1 MIWKPSSN
9 AAGPGR
15 EPSHTDMPITGLTQY
30 LILWATLGLAAYGAF
45 CLSVTF
51 RGITEDAPLELK
63 VAWWCGRFILVVAT
77 IALWIVLSRGLIELS
92 LWIMR

>member
-1 MIWKPSSN
+1 
-9 AAGPGR
+9 
-15 EPSHTDMPITGLTQY
+15 MPITGLTQY

-63 VAWWCGRFILVVAT
+63 VGWWTGRILLGVCS
-77 IALWIVLSRGLIELS
+77 IALLLAVSKGMTALIAWVLQ
-92 LWIMR
+92 